1 MDESGVLVEPGPDD
15 ARVDGDRL
23 HVAVVLELPLEGA
36 REHDLRRLRVAVRTL
51 GTVKL
56 SEMEERWGN
65 CYSSFLERLE
75 TCYKSLET
83 QVNENEGVT
92 TRVLRCVKF

>member
-1 MDESGVLVEPGPDD
+1 MFVEPGPDD
-15 ARVDGDRL
+15 PRVDGDRL
-23 HVAVVLELPLEGA
+23 DVVGAEPLLEGL
-36 REHDLRRLRVAVRTL
+36 REHDLGRLGVAVRAL

-65 CYSSFLERLE
+65 CYSSFPERLE
-75 TCYKSLET
+75 TCSKSLET

-92 TRVLRCVKF
+92 TRVLR